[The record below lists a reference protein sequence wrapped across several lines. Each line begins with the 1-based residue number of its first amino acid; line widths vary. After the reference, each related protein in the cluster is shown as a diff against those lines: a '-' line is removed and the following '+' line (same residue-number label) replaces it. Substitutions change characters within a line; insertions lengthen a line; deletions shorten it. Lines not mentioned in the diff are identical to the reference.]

1 MSEVADKV
9 RGLIASVYRVKV
21 DDLGDDVVLNDI
33 SNRSVLLVGLIS
45 MLEDEFDITVPL
57 DEMPGDITIGGV
69 IALVESKL

>member
-1 MSEVADKV
+1 MSEVASKV
-9 RGLIASVYRVKV
+9 KGLISSVYRVSEDK
-21 DDLGDDVVLNDI
+21 LGDDVVLNDI

-69 IALVESKL
+69 VELVESKL